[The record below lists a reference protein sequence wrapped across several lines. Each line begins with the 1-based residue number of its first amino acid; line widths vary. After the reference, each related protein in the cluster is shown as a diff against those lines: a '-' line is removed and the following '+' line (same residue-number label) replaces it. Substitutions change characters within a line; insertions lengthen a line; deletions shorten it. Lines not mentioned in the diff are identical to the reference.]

1 MTVTFP
7 RLLTLNPVS
16 PNHLVGVAPPTF
28 EAADANDTDE
38 ALVARAR
45 ARDSTAFELLM
56 RRHNQRVYRVV
67 RSILRDADEIEDV
80 IQQAYLQAFVHLD
93 QFGGA
98 ARWSTWVC
106 RIAINE
112 ALARVRGRGRFV
124 SIEAASEAD
133 MTDFDRVP
141 AGDPERVA
149 AGRELGHMVEQAI
162 DGLPEIYRAVLI
174 MREVE
179 GMSTNEAA
187 AVLEVEP
194 EVIKTRLH
202 RARASLR
209 GAIEDRVGD
218 QMKNAFTFGNERCD
232 RVVTAVLAR
241 LNLGG

>member
-1 MTVTFP
+1 MSIDDAAV
-7 RLLTLNPVS
+7 R
-16 PNHLVGVAPPTF
+16 APGAF
-28 EAADANDTDE
+28 GAANSNAFGSNDTDE

-45 ARDSTAFELLM
+45 ARDSVAFELLM

-67 RSILRDADEIEDV
+67 RALLRDPDEIEDV
-80 IQQAYLQAFVHLD
+80 IQQAYLQAFLHLD

-112 ALARVRGRGRFV
+112 ALARLRQRGRFV
-124 SIEAASEAD
+124 PFDAASEEA
-133 MTDFDRVP
+133 MSDFDRVP
-141 AGDPERVA
+141 SADPERAA
-149 AGRELGHMVEQAI
+149 AGREFGQMVEQAI
-162 DGLPEIYRAVLI
+162 DGLPEIYRVVLI

-179 GMSTNEAA
+179 GMSTSEAA
-187 AVLEVEP
+187 TVLDVEP

-209 GAIEDRVGD
+209 AALENRVGE
-218 QMKNAFTFGNERCD
+218 QMQNAYTFGNERCD
-232 RVVTAVLAR
+232 RVVAAVLAR

>member
-1 MTVTFP
+1 
-7 RLLTLNPVS
+7 VS
-16 PNHLVGVAPPTF
+16 PNHLVGVPPPTF
-28 EAADANDTDE
+28 EPADANDTDE
-38 ALVARAR
+38 ALVDRAR
-45 ARDSTAFELLM
+45 ARDSAAFELLM

-80 IQQAYLQAFVHLD
+80 IQQAYMQAFVHLD

-124 SIEAASEAD
+124 SIDAASEED

-141 AGDPERVA
+141 AGDPERAA
-149 AGRELGHMVEQAI
+149 AGREFGQMVEQAI

-187 AVLEVEP
+187 AVLDVEP

-209 GAIEDRVGD
+209 TAVENRVGD

-232 RVVTAVLAR
+232 RVVAAVLAR
-241 LNLGG
+241 LNIGG